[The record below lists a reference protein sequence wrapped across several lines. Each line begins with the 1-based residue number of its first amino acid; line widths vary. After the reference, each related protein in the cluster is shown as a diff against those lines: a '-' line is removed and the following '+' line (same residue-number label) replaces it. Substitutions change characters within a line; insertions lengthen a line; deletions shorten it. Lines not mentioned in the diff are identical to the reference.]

1 MLKKKDVP
9 NYATLILQEELVD
22 REIQAESITKEIE
35 GAQSRLASVQSKIQD
50 LKNALATL

>member
-9 NYATLILQEELVD
+9 NYATLILQEELEE
-22 REIQAESITKEIE
+22 REIQVEAITKEIE

-50 LKNALATL
+50 LKNALAAL